1 AGEGDNLVEFKVTAE
16 KRAFA
21 KSQRGQQTA
30 IEGLVWRELRAKRFG
45 AMKFK
50 RQVPI
55 GPFVADFVCF
65 RARLII
71 EVDGPMHQ
79 RPIQRGRDLR
89 RDAWF
94 RAQGFSVIRISGDE
108 AIGGLDHALDRIQQ
122 AL

>member
-1 AGEGDNLVEFKVTAE
+1 MVEFKVTAK

-21 KSQRGQQTA
+21 KSQRGQQTV
-30 IEGLVWRELRAKRFG
+30 IEGLVWRELRAKRFE

-65 RARLII
+65 EAKLVV

-79 RPIQRGRDLR
+79 KAIQRERDLR

-108 AIGGLDHALDRIQQ
+108 AIGGLDHALERIRQ
-122 AL
+122 ALR